1 MKRCFFFSLW
11 ASPELSQACTYAT
24 FEATGTETERL
35 LTRLLK
41 GQMRRV

>member
-1 MKRCFFFSLW
+1 MKRCFFFCLW
-11 ASPELSQACTYAT
+11 SSPELPQACMYAT
-24 FEATGTETERL
+24 IATGTETERL

>member
-11 ASPELSQACTYAT
+11 SPELPQACMYAT
-24 FEATGTETERL
+24 FEATGTETEGL
-35 LTRLLK
+35 LMRLLK